1 MQGDIGYFCVKYN
14 VSKLHIFL
22 MLVIVFKYLLA
33 MKLVQHYTFN
43 ILLIGFCL
51 LGNHAIAS
59 IQNNSSQDKPFVVVL
74 DAGHGGKDSGN
85 RGNGYYEKKIA
96 LNIILQ
102 IGEIL
107 EKKPNVKV
115 VYTRKTDVFVDLI
128 ERARIANRAD
138 ADLFISVHCDA
149 HTSQAYGAGT
159 FVLGLHANQRNFEVA
174 KKENSVIFY
183 EENYEENYDGFDPN
197 NPESVIGLTL
207 MQETY
212 LNQSITAADA
222 IQKSFVANL
231 KRKDRTVKQAG
242 FVVLKYTYMP
252 SVLVETGFLT
262 NVKEGAYLNSSKGK
276 LQMAQAISKAIINYR
291 NSLNSSINTTSSIGE
306 IVVEEEKEPAI
317 VTSKEVIYKIQ
328 IAASSKKLEA
338 KAYNFKGLSPITL
351 EKEEKLYRYY
361 FSETTS
367 YEKAQKLKKK
377 AKRKGYKHAF
387 IVAFKENKKIK
398 LSTVIPK

>member
-1 MQGDIGYFCVKYN
+1 MQGDIGYFCIKYN
-14 VSKLHIFL
+14 ASKLHIFL
-22 MLVIVFKYLLA
+22 MLVRVFKYLLG
-33 MKLVQHYTFN
+33 MKSVQHYTLN
-43 ILLIGFCL
+43 ILLAGFCL
-51 LGNHAIAS
+51 LPNHATAS
-59 IQNNSSQDKPFVVVL
+59 IQTDSSQDKPFVVVL

-102 IGEIL
+102 IGKIL
-107 EKKPNVKV
+107 EKKPNIKV
-115 VYTRKTDVFVDLI
+115 IYTRKTDVFVDLI

-197 NPESVIGLTL
+197 NPESVISLTL

-222 IQKSFVANL
+222 VQKSFVANL
-231 KRKDRTVKQAG
+231 NRKDRTVKQAG

-262 NVKEGAYLNSSKGK
+262 NSKEGAYLNSSKGK
-276 LQMAQAISKAIINYR
+276 LEMAQAISKAIINYK
-291 NSLNSSINTTSSIGE
+291 NSLSSSINTLSSIGE
-306 IVVEEEKEPAI
+306 TVVEEKKEAAA
-317 VTSKEVIYKIQ
+317 TSNEVVFKIQ
-328 IAASSKKLEA
+328 IAASSKKLES
-338 KAYNFKGLSPITL
+338 KAYNFKGLSPISR
-351 EKEEKLYRYY
+351 EKEKELYRYY
-361 FSETTS
+361 YSETTS
-367 YEKAQKLKKK
+367 YEKAKKLKKK

-398 LSTVIPK
+398 LSTVIPN

>member
-1 MQGDIGYFCVKYN
+1 
-14 VSKLHIFL
+14 
-22 MLVIVFKYLLA
+22 
-33 MKLVQHYTFN
+33 MKLFKQYAFN
-43 ILLIGFCL
+43 LIILGFCL
-51 LGNHAIAS
+51 FGTQSIANA
-59 IQNNSSQDKPFVVVL
+59 QSSSKTNKPFVVVL

-96 LNIILQ
+96 LKIILK
-102 IGEIL
+102 IGKIL
-107 EKKPNVKV
+107 ESNPNTKV
-115 VYTRKTDVFVDLI
+115 IYTRKKDVFVDLI
-128 ERARIANRAD
+128 ERARVANRAD
-138 ADLFISVHCDA
+138 ADLFISVHCDS

-159 FVLGLHANQRNFEVA
+159 FVLGLHENQRNFEVA

-197 NPESVIGLTL
+197 NSESVIGLTL

-262 NVKEGAYLNSSKGK
+262 NAKEGAYLNSSKGQV
-276 LQMAQAISKAIINYR
+276 QMSEAISKAIINYK
-291 NSLNSSINTTSSIGE
+291 NSLSSSVITSNSIRE
-306 IVVEEEKEPAI
+306 VLEEAED
-317 VTSKEVIYKIQ
+317 VKEVVKTSTEVVFKIQ
-328 IAASSKKLEA
+328 IAASSKDLEP
-338 KAYNFKGLSPITL
+338 KSINFKGLSPISREN
-351 EKEEKLYRYY
+351 EKSLYRYY
-361 FSETTS
+361 FGNTS
-367 YEKAQKLKKK
+367 TYDQAKKLKKK
-377 AKRKGYKHAF
+377 ARSKGYRHAF

-398 LSTVIPK
+398 LSTVIQR

>member
-1 MQGDIGYFCVKYN
+1 
-14 VSKLHIFL
+14 
-22 MLVIVFKYLLA
+22 MLVRVFKYLLG
-33 MKLVQHYTFN
+33 MKSVQHYTLN
-43 ILLIGFCL
+43 ILLAGFCL
-51 LGNHAIAS
+51 LPNHATAS
-59 IQNNSSQDKPFVVVL
+59 IQTDSSQDKPFVVVL

-102 IGEIL
+102 IGKIL
-107 EKKPNVKV
+107 EKKPNIKV
-115 VYTRKTDVFVDLI
+115 IYTRKTDVFVDLI

-231 KRKDRTVKQAG
+231 NRKDRTVKQAG

-262 NVKEGAYLNSSKGK
+262 NSKEGAYLNSSKGK
-276 LQMAQAISKAIINYR
+276 LEMAQAISKAIINYK
-291 NSLNSSINTTSSIGE
+291 NSLSSSINTLSSIGE
-306 IVVEEEKEPAI
+306 TVVEEKKEAAA
-317 VTSKEVIYKIQ
+317 TSNEVIFKIQ
-328 IAASSKKLEA
+328 IAASSKKLES
-338 KAYNFKGLSPITL
+338 KAYNFKGLSPISR
-351 EKEEKLYRYY
+351 EKEKELYRYY
-361 FSETTS
+361 YSETTS
-367 YEKAQKLKKK
+367 YEKAKKLKKK

>member
-1 MQGDIGYFCVKYN
+1 
-14 VSKLHIFL
+14 
-22 MLVIVFKYLLA
+22 MLVKLFKYLLV
-33 MKLVQHYTFN
+33 MKPFKQTPLYKT
-43 ILLIGFCL
+43 L
-51 LGNHAIAS
+51 LGFSLFLAIYTVNAQS
-59 IQNNSSQDKPFVVVL
+59 NPKPDKPFVVVL

-107 EKKPNVKV
+107 NKRSDIKV
-115 VYTRKTDVFVDLI
+115 IYTRKTDVFVDLI

-197 NPESVIGLTL
+197 DPESVIGLTL

-262 NVKEGAYLNSSKGK
+262 NRKEGAYLNSSKG
-276 LQMAQAISKAIINYR
+276 QSEMSVAISKAIINYK
-291 NSLNSSINTTSSIGE
+291 NSLSSTVITSGSIGE
-306 IVVEEEKEPAI
+306 AI
-317 VTSKEVIYKIQ
+317 VSETSEDPVDLKSTDVEFKIQ
-328 IAASSKKLEA
+328 IAASSKNLET
-338 KAYNFKGLSPITL
+338 KSYNFKGLDPITK
-351 EKEEKLYRYY
+351 EKEGTLYRYY
-361 FSETTS
+361 YGSADS
-367 YEKAQKLKKK
+367 YKKAEKLKKK
-377 AKRKGYKHAF
+377 AIRKGYKHAF
-387 IVAFKENKKIK
+387 IVAFKQNKKIK
-398 LSTVIPK
+398 LSSIIKR